1 MVFKVD
7 EGFRPHVDV
16 KKLYYSYL
24 TIGVILFGLS
34 WIMPTVVVA
43 LLVLPLA
50 QVSAVTVALLFPL
63 LVVVGFTAFWI
74 QKYYSSITYTLT
86 NDEIV
91 VERGVW
97 WKRKSFVPYNRITN
111 ISVVQGPI
119 ARHFSLGT
127 VRVQTAGFSGG
138 GSAGVRVAE
147 AVILGVKNFE
157 EIRNII
163 MGFVKRVRPVAVEAE
178 AEAPAPRSVD
188 QQILSELRRIR
199 EALESK

>member
-1 MVFKVD
+1 MVLKVD
-7 EGFRPHVDV
+7 ESFSPHVDM

-24 TIGVILFGLS
+24 TIGVVLFGLS
-34 WIMPTVVVA
+34 WIVPAVVVA

-50 QVSAVTVALLFPL
+50 QASAITVALLFPL
-63 LVVVGFTAFWI
+63 LVVVCFTAFWI
-74 QKYYSSITYTLT
+74 QKYYSSITYILT

-119 ARHFSLGT
+119 ARRFGLGT

-138 GSAGVRVAE
+138 GSAGGRVAE

-157 EIRNII
+157 EIRNVI

-178 AEAPAPRSVD
+178 AEAPAPRGVD
-188 QQILSELRRIR
+188 QQILNELRRIR

>member
-1 MVFKVD
+1 MVLKVD
-7 EGFRPHVDV
+7 EEFRPHIDV

-24 TIGVILFGLS
+24 TIGVILLGLI
-34 WIMPTVVVA
+34 WIIPAVVAA

-50 QVSAVTVALLFPL
+50 QASAITVALLFPL
-63 LVVVGFTAFWI
+63 LVVVSVTAFWI
-74 QKYYSSITYTLT
+74 QKYYSSITYILT

-119 ARHFSLGT
+119 ARRFGLGT

-138 GSAGVRVAE
+138 GSAGGRVAE

-157 EIRNII
+157 EIRNVI
-163 MGFVKRVRPVAVEAE
+163 MSFVKRVRPVAVEAE
-178 AEAPAPRSVD
+178 AEAPAPRGVD
-188 QQILSELRRIR
+188 QQILNELRRIR
-199 EALESK
+199 DALESK

>member
-1 MVFKVD
+1 MVLKID

-24 TIGVILFGLS
+24 TIGVTLFGLS
-34 WIMPTVVVA
+34 WIIPTVVVA
-43 LLVLPLA
+43 LLVLPFA
-50 QVSAVTVALLFPL
+50 QALAVTVALLFLL

-74 QKYYSSITYTLT
+74 QKYYSSITYILT
-86 NDEIV
+86 NDEII
-91 VERGVW
+91 VEKGVW

-119 ARHFSLGT
+119 ARHFGLGT

-147 AVILGVKNFE
+147 AVIVGVKNFE

>member
-1 MVFKVD
+1 MILKVD
-7 EGFRPHVDV
+7 EGFRPHVDM

-24 TIGVILFGLS
+24 TIGVVLFGLS
-34 WIMPTVVVA
+34 WIVPAVVVA

-50 QVSAVTVALLFPL
+50 QASAITAALLFPL
-63 LVVVGFTAFWI
+63 LVVVCFTAFWI
-74 QKYYSSITYTLT
+74 QKYYSSITYILT

-91 VERGVW
+91 VEKGVW

-119 ARHFSLGT
+119 ARQFGLGT

-138 GSAGVRVAE
+138 GSAGVRLAE

-157 EIRNII
+157 EIRNVI
-163 MGFVKRVRPVAVEAE
+163 MGFVKKVRPVAVEAE
-178 AEAPAPRSVD
+178 AEAPAPRD
-188 QQILSELRRIR
+188 LNQQILNELRRIR
-199 EALESK
+199 KALESK

>member
-1 MVFKVD
+1 MALKID

-24 TIGVILFGLS
+24 TIGVTLFGLS
-34 WIMPTVVVA
+34 WIIPTVVVA

-50 QVSAVTVALLFPL
+50 QALAVTVALLFLL

-74 QKYYSSITYTLT
+74 QKYYSSITYILT
-86 NDEIV
+86 NDEII
-91 VERGVW
+91 VEKGVW

-119 ARHFSLGT
+119 ARHFGLGT
-127 VRVQTAGFSGG
+127 VRVQTAGFSSG

>member
-1 MVFKVD
+1 MGLKVD
-7 EGFRPHVDV
+7 EGFHPHVDM

-34 WIMPTVVVA
+34 WIMPAVVVA

-50 QVSAVTVALLFPL
+50 QASVITVALLFPL
-63 LVVVGFTAFWI
+63 LVIVSFTAFWI
-74 QKYYSSITYTLT
+74 QKYYSSIIYILT
-86 NDEIV
+86 NDEIIA
-91 VERGVW
+91 EKGVW

-119 ARHFSLGT
+119 ARHFGLGT

-138 GSAGVRVAE
+138 GSAGGRVAE
-147 AVILGVKNFE
+147 VVILGVKNFE
-157 EIRNII
+157 EIRNVI

-188 QQILSELRRIR
+188 QQILNELRKIR

>member
-1 MVFKVD
+1 MVLKVG
-7 EGFRPHVDV
+7 EGFHPHVDM

-34 WIMPTVVVA
+34 WIIPVVVVA

-50 QVSAVTVALLFPL
+50 QAYAVTAALLFPL
-63 LVVVGFTAFWI
+63 LAVVCSTAFWI
-74 QKYYSSITYTLT
+74 QKYYSSIAYTLA

-111 ISVVQGPI
+111 IHIVQGPI
-119 ARHFSLGT
+119 ARRFGLGT

-138 GSAGVRVAE
+138 GSAGGKVAE

-157 EIRNII
+157 EIRNVI
-163 MGFVKRVRPVAVEAE
+163 MNFVKRVRPVAVEAE
-178 AEAPAPRSVD
+178 AEVPAPRSLD
-188 QQILSELRRIR
+188 RQILNELRGIR
-199 EALESK
+199 KALESK

>member
-1 MVFKVD
+1 MVLKVS
-7 EGFRPHVDV
+7 EGFHPHVDM

-24 TIGVILFGLS
+24 MIGVIFLGLS
-34 WIMPTVVVA
+34 WIVPVVVVA

-50 QVSAVTVALLFPL
+50 QASAITVALLFPL
-63 LVVVGFTAFWI
+63 LVVAGFIIFWI
-74 QKYYSSITYTLT
+74 QKYYSSITYILT

-91 VERGVW
+91 VEKGVW

-119 ARHFSLGT
+119 ARQFSLST

-138 GSAGVRVAE
+138 GSTGDRIAE

-157 EIRNII
+157 EIRNVI
-163 MGFVKRVRPVAVEAE
+163 MDFVKRGRPVAVEAE
-178 AEAPAPRSVD
+178 AEAPSPRGIN
-188 QQILSELRRIR
+188 QQILNELRRIR
-199 EALESK
+199 KALESK

>member
-1 MVFKVD
+1 MVLKVD
-7 EGFRPHVDV
+7 EEFRPHVDM

-24 TIGVILFGLS
+24 TIGVTLLGLI
-34 WIMPTVVVA
+34 WIVPAVVAA

-50 QVSAVTVALLFPL
+50 QASAITVALLFPL
-63 LVVVGFTAFWI
+63 LVVVSVTAFWI
-74 QKYYSSITYTLT
+74 QKYYSSITYILT

-119 ARHFSLGT
+119 ARRFGLGT
-127 VRVQTAGFSGG
+127 VKVQTAGFSGG
-138 GSAGVRVAE
+138 GSAGGRVAE

-157 EIRNII
+157 EIRNVI
-163 MGFVKRVRPVAVEAE
+163 MGFVKRVRPVAVETE
-178 AEAPAPRSVD
+178 AEAPAPRGVD
-188 QQILSELRRIR
+188 QQILNELRRIR

>member
-1 MVFKVD
+1 MVLKVD

-24 TIGVILFGLS
+24 TIGGFLFGLS
-34 WIMPTVVVA
+34 WIVPAVVAA

-50 QVSAVTVALLFPL
+50 QAFAIMVALLLPL
-63 LVVVGFTAFWI
+63 LVVVCFTAFWI
-74 QKYYSSITYTLT
+74 QKYYSSITYILT

-91 VERGVW
+91 VEKGVW
-97 WKRKSFVPYNRITN
+97 WKRKSYVPYNRTTN

-119 ARHFSLGT
+119 ARRFGLGT

-138 GSAGVRVAE
+138 GSAGGRVAE

-157 EIRNII
+157 EIRNVII
-163 MGFVKRVRPVAVEAE
+163 GFVKRVRPVAVEAE
-178 AEAPAPRSVD
+178 AEAPAPRGVD
-188 QQILSELRRIR
+188 QQILNELRRIR
-199 EALESK
+199 KALESK

>member
-1 MVFKVD
+1 MGLKVD
-7 EGFRPHVDV
+7 EGFHPHVDM

-34 WIMPTVVVA
+34 WIMPAVVVA
-43 LLVLPLA
+43 LRVLPLA
-50 QVSAVTVALLFPL
+50 QAFVIAVALLFPL
-63 LVVVGFTAFWI
+63 LVIVSFTAFWI
-74 QKYYSSITYTLT
+74 QKYYSSIIYILT
-86 NDEIV
+86 NDEIIA
-91 VERGVW
+91 EKGVW
-97 WKRKSFVPYNRITN
+97 WKSKSFVPYNRITN

-119 ARHFSLGT
+119 ARNFGLGT

-138 GSAGVRVAE
+138 GSAGGRVAE
-147 AVILGVKNFE
+147 VVIFGVKNFE
-157 EIRNII
+157 EIRNVI

-188 QQILSELRRIR
+188 QQILNELRKIR

>member
-1 MVFKVD
+1 MVLRVD
-7 EGFRPHVDV
+7 EGFRPHVDM

-34 WIMPTVVVA
+34 WIIPAVVVA

-50 QVSAVTVALLFPL
+50 QASAITVALLFPL
-63 LVVVGFTAFWI
+63 LVVVCFAAFWI
-74 QKYYSSITYTLT
+74 QKYYSSITYMLT

-91 VERGVW
+91 VEKGVW
-97 WKRKSFVPYNRITN
+97 WKRKSFVPYNRTTN

-119 ARHFSLGT
+119 ARQFGLGT

-138 GSAGVRVAE
+138 GSAGGRVAE

-157 EIRNII
+157 EIRNVI
-163 MGFVKRVRPVAVEAE
+163 MDFVKRVRPVAVEAG
-178 AEAPAPRSVD
+178 ASAPTPRGVD
-188 QQILSELRRIR
+188 QQILNELRRIR
-199 EALESK
+199 KALESK

>member
-1 MVFKVD
+1 MALKID
-7 EGFRPHVDV
+7 AGFRPHVDV

-24 TIGVILFGLS
+24 TIGVTLFGLS
-34 WIMPTVVVA
+34 WIIPAVVVA

-50 QVSAVTVALLFPL
+50 QALAVTVALLFPL

-74 QKYYSSITYTLT
+74 QKYYSSITYILT
-86 NDEIV
+86 NDEII
-91 VERGVW
+91 VEKGVW

-119 ARHFSLGT
+119 ARHFGLGT
-127 VRVQTAGFSGG
+127 VRVQTAGFSSG

-157 EIRNII
+157 EIRNVI
-163 MGFVKRVRPVAVEAE
+163 MGFVKRARPVAVEAE
-178 AEAPAPRSVD
+178 AEAPVSRGVD

>member
-50 QVSAVTVALLFPL
+50 QASAVTVALLFPL

-91 VERGVW
+91 VEKGVW

-119 ARHFSLGT
+119 ARHFGLGT

-163 MGFVKRVRPVAVEAE
+163 MCFVKRVRPVAVEAE

-188 QQILSELRRIR
+188 QQILNELRRIR

>member
-1 MVFKVD
+1 MGLKVD
-7 EGFRPHVDV
+7 EGFHPHVDM

-24 TIGVILFGLS
+24 TIGGILFGLS
-34 WIMPTVVVA
+34 WIMPAVVVA

-50 QVSAVTVALLFPL
+50 QASVIMVALLFPL
-63 LVVVGFTAFWI
+63 LVIVSFTAFWI
-74 QKYYSSITYTLT
+74 QKYYSSIIYILT
-86 NDEIV
+86 NDEIIA
-91 VERGVW
+91 EKGVW

-119 ARHFSLGT
+119 ARHFGLGT

-138 GSAGVRVAE
+138 GSAGGRVAE
-147 AVILGVKNFE
+147 VVILGVKNFE

-163 MGFVKRVRPVAVEAE
+163 MGFVKRVKPVAIETE
-178 AEAPAPRSVD
+178 AEAPAPRGVN
-188 QQILSELRRIR
+188 QQILNELRRIR

>member
-1 MVFKVD
+1 MVLKVD

-24 TIGVILFGLS
+24 TIGGFLFGLS
-34 WIMPTVVVA
+34 WIVPAVVAA

-50 QVSAVTVALLFPL
+50 QAFAIMVALLLPL
-63 LVVVGFTAFWI
+63 LVVVCFTAFWI
-74 QKYYSSITYTLT
+74 QKYYSSITYILT

-91 VERGVW
+91 VEKGVW
-97 WKRKSFVPYNRITN
+97 WKRKSYVPYNRTTN

-119 ARHFSLGT
+119 ARRLGLGT

-138 GSAGVRVAE
+138 GSAGGRVAE

-157 EIRNII
+157 EIRNVII
-163 MGFVKRVRPVAVEAE
+163 GFVKRVRPVAVEAE
-178 AEAPAPRSVD
+178 AEAPAPRGVD
-188 QQILSELRRIR
+188 QQILNELRRIR
-199 EALESK
+199 KALESK

>member
-1 MVFKVD
+1 MVVKVD
-7 EGFRPHVDV
+7 EGFRPHVDM

-24 TIGVILFGLS
+24 TIGVVLFGLS
-34 WIMPTVVVA
+34 WIVPAVVVA
-43 LLVLPLA
+43 LVVLPLA
-50 QVSAVTVALLFPL
+50 QASAITAALLFPL
-63 LVVVGFTAFWI
+63 LVVVCFTAFWI
-74 QKYYSSITYTLT
+74 QKYYSSITYILT

-91 VERGVW
+91 VEKGVW

-119 ARHFSLGT
+119 ARQFGLGT

-138 GSAGVRVAE
+138 GSAGVRLAE

-157 EIRNII
+157 EIRNVI

-178 AEAPAPRSVD
+178 AEAPAPRGVD
-188 QQILSELRRIR
+188 QQILNELRRIR
-199 EALESK
+199 KALESK

>member
-1 MVFKVD
+1 MVLKVD
-7 EGFRPHVDV
+7 EEFRPHVDV

-24 TIGVILFGLS
+24 TIGVILLGLI
-34 WIMPTVVVA
+34 WIIPAVVAA

-50 QVSAVTVALLFPL
+50 QASAITVALLFPL
-63 LVVVGFTAFWI
+63 LVVVSVTAFWI
-74 QKYYSSITYTLT
+74 QKYYSSITYILT

-119 ARHFSLGT
+119 ARRFGLGT

-138 GSAGVRVAE
+138 GSAGGRVAE

-157 EIRNII
+157 EIRNVI
-163 MGFVKRVRPVAVEAE
+163 MSFVKRVRPVAVEAE
-178 AEAPAPRSVD
+178 AEAPAPRGVD
-188 QQILSELRRIR
+188 QQILNELRRIR
-199 EALESK
+199 DALESK

>member
-1 MVFKVD
+1 MGLKVD
-7 EGFRPHVDV
+7 EGFHPHVDM

-34 WIMPTVVVA
+34 WIMPAIVVA

-50 QVSAVTVALLFPL
+50 QTSVITVALLFPL
-63 LVVVGFTAFWI
+63 LVIVSFTAFWI
-74 QKYYSSITYTLT
+74 QKYYSSIIYILT
-86 NDEIV
+86 NDEIIA
-91 VERGVW
+91 EKGVW
-97 WKRKSFVPYNRITN
+97 WKNKSFVPYNRITN

-119 ARHFSLGT
+119 ARHFGLGT

-138 GSAGVRVAE
+138 GSAGGRVAE
-147 AVILGVKNFE
+147 VVIFGVKNFE
-157 EIRNII
+157 EIRNVI

-188 QQILSELRRIR
+188 QQILNELRKIR

>member
-1 MVFKVD
+1 MVLKVD
-7 EGFRPHVDV
+7 EEFRPHVDV

-24 TIGVILFGLS
+24 TIGVILLGLI
-34 WIMPTVVVA
+34 WIVPAVVAA

-50 QVSAVTVALLFPL
+50 QASAITVALLFPL
-63 LVVVGFTAFWI
+63 LVVVSVTVFWV
-74 QKYYSSITYTLT
+74 QKYYSSITYILT

-119 ARHFSLGT
+119 ARRFGLGA
-127 VRVQTAGFSGG
+127 VKVQTAGFSGG
-138 GSAGVRVAE
+138 GSAGGRVAE

-157 EIRNII
+157 EIRNVI
-163 MGFVKRVRPVAVEAE
+163 MSFVKRVRPVAVETEAE
-178 AEAPAPRSVD
+178 AEN
-188 QQILSELRRIR
+188 LNLGFN
-199 EALESK
+199 

>member
-50 QVSAVTVALLFPL
+50 QASAVTVALLFPL

-91 VERGVW
+91 VEKGVW

-119 ARHFSLGT
+119 ARHFGLGT

-157 EIRNII
+157 EIRNVI

-188 QQILSELRRIR
+188 QQILNELRRIR

>member
-1 MVFKVD
+1 MVLKVD
-7 EGFRPHVDV
+7 EGFRPHVDM

-34 WIMPTVVVA
+34 WIIPAVVVA

-50 QVSAVTVALLFPL
+50 QAYAVTAALLFPL
-63 LVVVGFTAFWI
+63 LAVVCSTAFWI
-74 QKYYSSITYTLT
+74 QKYYSSITYTLA

-111 ISVVQGPI
+111 INIVQGPI
-119 ARHFSLGT
+119 ARQFGLGT

-138 GSAGVRVAE
+138 GSAGGRVAE

-157 EIRNII
+157 EIRNVI

-178 AEAPAPRSVD
+178 AEAPAPRSLD
-188 QQILSELRRIR
+188 RQILNELRRIR
-199 EALESK
+199 KALESK

>member
-1 MVFKVD
+1 MVLRVD
-7 EGFRPHVDV
+7 EGFRPHVDM

-24 TIGVILFGLS
+24 TIGVILLGLS
-34 WIMPTVVVA
+34 WIVPVVVVA

-50 QVSAVTVALLFPL
+50 HASAITVALLFPL
-63 LVVVGFTAFWI
+63 LVVAGFTAFWI
-74 QKYYSSITYTLT
+74 QKYYSSITYMLT
-86 NDEIV
+86 NNEIV

-119 ARHFSLGT
+119 ARQFGLGT

-138 GSAGVRVAE
+138 GSTGARVAE

-157 EIRNII
+157 EVRNVI
-163 MGFVKRVRPVAVEAE
+163 MDFVKRVRPVAVEAE
-178 AEAPAPRSVD
+178 AEAPAPRGVD
-188 QQILSELRRIR
+188 QQILNELRRIR
-199 EALESK
+199 KALESK